1 MFIRVPVIFRRF
13 KVLYRCCITLLRL
26 GDTLGRSEVVSVANL
41 RYSIREVQVDIPIS
55 VLTMPRLRV
64 HWVVLNER
72 VHRFDIRMVS
82 TNHSV
87 HNPQKKGLV
96 ADNTLAIPN
105 GIEYISGRI
114 PYHSRLS
121 LILIDE

>member
-1 MFIRVPVIFRRF
+1 M
-13 KVLYRCCITLLRL
+13 LYRCCITLLRL

-64 HWVVLNER
+64 VLNER
-72 VHRFDIRMVS
+72 VNRFDIRMVS

-87 HNPQKKGLV
+87 QNPLKKRS
-96 ADNTLAIPN
+96 D
-105 GIEYISGRI
+105 S
-114 PYHSRLS
+114 
-121 LILIDE
+121 